1 MAKIIDLPTFG
12 DDRGMLTVI
21 EKVFQ
26 GDIKRVYYIYGAD
39 DKPRGGHRHKRTQQ
53 ILVAL
58 HGECEVYCE
67 TPESSNNFLL
77 NSPAKGLLVEAAD
90 WHTMQNFS
98 KDCVLLVL
106 ASEYYDMED
115 YVDERY

>member
-1 MAKIIDLPTFG
+1 
-12 DDRGMLTVI
+12 
-21 EKVFQ
+21 
-26 GDIKRVYYIYGAD
+26 
-39 DKPRGGHRHKRTQQ
+39 
-53 ILVAL
+53 
-58 HGECEVYCE
+58 
-67 TPESSNNFLL
+67 LL